1 MTEKTIIREN
11 LMIKKDYSPYCGNS
25 CKTMPRIVFNGK
37 QFICPHCR
45 WISSFPKE
53 FILKYKLKWNI
64 N

>member
-1 MTEKTIIREN
+1 
-11 LMIKKDYSPYCGNS
+11 MIKKDYSPYCGNS